1 MPLQQKIIA
10 VGIAFGIFVIII
22 ELIRRRKLRVEYSW
36 MWLVTGT
43 SILLLSFNYDF
54 LIYLTKLIGA
64 NIPLSTLFF
73 GAIIF
78 LIFLC
83 LQFSIRIS
91 SLTDKVN
98 ILTQELT
105 IIKETI
111 DKSE

>member
-1 MPLQQKIIA
+1 MPIQQKIIA
-10 VGIAFGIFVIII
+10 IGIAFVIFVIII
-22 ELIRRRKLRVEYSW
+22 ELIRRRKLRMEYSW

-64 NIPLSTLFF
+64 KIPLSTLFF

-78 LIFLC
+78 LILLC

-105 IIKETI
+105 IIKEKI
-111 DKSE
+111 DNSE